1 MPALEATAYRRPGI
15 AAVTSA
21 AFAPRPELLAAIRAA
36 ATLDGAGV
44 LRFPPPY
51 RQMSVAVDE
60 ADLLYALIRALKP
73 LNVLEFGTGLG
84 LTARFIAEAL
94 LANGSE
100 GFLITV
106 EPNPEYADQAAT
118 LLTGLPAKVAGE
130 YTFGPDWP
138 HLVYIDSGV
147 AHRAAHIREWLS
159 GHYRGLV
166 LVHDADRDYPEL
178 GAGVGVYLP
187 TANGIWAGQS
197 RKTT

>member
-1 MPALEATAYRRPGI
+1 MTGPAYAHLAPTLYDLRATATP
-15 AAVTSA
+15 
-21 AFAPRPELLAAIRAA
+21 
-36 ATLDGAGV
+36 DGAGV

-60 ADLLYALIRALKP
+60 ADLLHSLIRALKP
-73 LNVLEFGTGLG
+73 LNVLELGTGLG

-94 LANGSE
+94 LANGDE

-118 LLTGLPAKVAGE
+118 LLAGLPAKVAGE

-138 HLVYIDSGV
+138 DLVYIDSGV
-147 AHRAAHIREWLS
+147 AHRTAHIREWLS
-159 GHYRGLV
+159 GRYRGLV

-178 GAGVGVYLP
+178 DAGVGVYLP
-187 TANGIWAGQS
+187 TPNGIWAGRS
-197 RKTT
+197 RKAT